1 MKRIAL
7 LLVTACSLILFSCN
21 RAELQRIAE
30 LESRVDSLTVQAEQ
44 KDATINEFFE
54 SLNQIEE
61 NLKLITSKEQQIS
74 TEVRNNGTNNE
85 LPKDGRERIAKDIID
100 INRIMSENHSQLAA
114 LTKKLK
120 ASNMK
125 VAEFE
130 KMIKDMTRR
139 IEERDSTIQIL
150 RDNLEVLNFSVD
162 SLTIALSG
170 LDSVNKELTEQLEQ
184 QHVQINEAWYAFGS
198 KKELI
203 ENQIIS
209 RTGGFLGIGKHNEL
223 KEDMLLDYFTKISIE
238 TTNEIPIFATKKGVE
253 FVTKHPTDSYELTT
267 NDEGAIVS
275 IKITDKTKFWRQSR
289 YLVVIIK

>member
-30 LESRVDSLTVQAEQ
+30 LESRVDSLTVQSEQ

-85 LPKDGRERIAKDIID
+85 LPEDGRERIAKDIID
-100 INRIMSENHSQLAA
+100 INRIMSENHSKLAA

-139 IEERDSTIQIL
+139 IEERDSTIQTL

-209 RTGGFLGIGKHNEL
+209 RTGGLLGIGKHNEL

>member
-21 RAELQRIAE
+21 QAELQRIAE
-30 LESRVDSLTVQAEQ
+30 LESRVDSLTVQSEQ

-85 LPKDGRERIAKDIID
+85 LPEDGRERIAKDIID
-100 INRIMSENHSQLAA
+100 INRIMSENHSKLAA

-139 IEERDSTIQIL
+139 IEERDSTIQTL

-170 LDSVNKELTEQLEQ
+170 LDSVNKELIEQLEQ

>member
-21 RAELQRIAE
+21 QAELQRIAE

>member
-21 RAELQRIAE
+21 QAELQRIAE

-139 IEERDSTIQIL
+139 IEERDSTIQTL